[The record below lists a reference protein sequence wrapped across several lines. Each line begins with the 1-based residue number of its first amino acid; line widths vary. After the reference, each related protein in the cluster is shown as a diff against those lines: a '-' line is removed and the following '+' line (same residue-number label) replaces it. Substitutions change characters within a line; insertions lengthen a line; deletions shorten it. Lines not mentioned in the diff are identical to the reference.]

1 MNGAESSERLRSWMS
16 LEQEFLHKRFL
27 AQAEKLDKKE
37 LVEILEI
44 LHANYLVRG
53 SLFLRLSKWCQRQ
66 GYPLPTA
73 DEITNPN
80 Q

>member
-1 MNGAESSERLRSWMS
+1 MS
-16 LEQEFLHKRFL
+16 LEQEFLHKQFL
-27 AQAEKLDKKE
+27 AQAGKLDKKE

-44 LHANYLVRG
+44 LHANYLIRG
-53 SLFLRLSKWCQRQ
+53 SLFLRLSRWCQRQ
-66 GYPLPTA
+66 GYPLPDA

>member
-1 MNGAESSERLRSWMS
+1 MS

-27 AQAEKLDKKE
+27 AQARKLDKKE

-44 LHANYLVRG
+44 LHANYLIRG

-66 GYPLPTA
+66 GYPLPDA

>member
-1 MNGAESSERLRSWMS
+1 MDGVESLERLRSWMS

-27 AQAEKLDKKE
+27 AQARKLDKKE

-44 LHANYLVRG
+44 LHANYLIRG

-66 GYPLPTA
+66 GYPLPDA